1 MIEQQFFNKKGNTF
15 QFWIEII
22 IFIGLF
28 LVVVGVIGIDMN
40 SRYGQEHDLTLGLN
54 LTDSVDSLQSYK
66 GDLVNSTS
74 SGDAEITDFG
84 VLKLRTVPRI
94 LLSTVGILWTF
105 VSGTFIYAVIMNMQ
119 LGAFGQP
126 LAIFF
131 QMLYVITISFLLLKL
146 VLRSPV

>member
-1 MIEQQFFNKKGNTF
+1 MKEQQFFNKKGNTF
-15 QFWIEII
+15 QFWIEIV

-40 SRYGQEHDLTLGLN
+40 NRYEQNHDLTLGLN
-54 LTDSVDSLQSYK
+54 LTSSIDSLQSYK

-74 SGDAEITDFG
+74 SGGAEITDYG

-119 LGAFGQP
+119 LGAYGQS